1 MIPRQFPMLS
11 VKHHTKLDI
20 TFSGMYGTQLTASMI
35 NSMGS
40 STLEIVYTGLQMYD
54 FFVLNFGQ
62 RELLNRITRAA
73 LGKYVGIYIT
83 AFVAQMFYVTRIWI
97 LTGHLSKKYR
107 LLTYPV
113 VALSLV
119 QVSQIVFMKEAKTYT
134 GLCRMR
140 DAMYQAM
147 IVQGV
152 TTTACDIAI
161 TFSFSFIFQSNIS
174 DINSRPHSL
183 FNKFL
188 VYAINRAAVTS
199 ACALLSVFMSLA
211 CKRQLLSSL
220 NGFNLCIYR
229 LITRGDLREV
239 DHAFVLTE
247 IVALSTGGN
256 NTPISSRVR
265 DWNSMVHQWN
275 EKYQVDMDVWVR
287 DSSGVHTRDWQGGV
301 ISSNTRRLLPR
312 AREITYL
319 KQNLQQLIPVLIH

>member
-188 VYAINRAAVTS
+188 VYAINRAAVT
-199 ACALLSVFMSLA
+199 
-211 CKRQLLSSL
+211 
-220 NGFNLCIYR
+220 R

-256 NTPISSRVR
+256 NTPIIWYTKEFWEVI
-265 DWNSMVHQWN
+265 HLG
-275 EKYQVDMDVWVR
+275 VDED
-287 DSSGVHTRDWQGGV
+287 
-301 ISSNTRRLLPR
+301 
-312 AREITYL
+312 RE
-319 KQNLQQLIPVLIH
+319 